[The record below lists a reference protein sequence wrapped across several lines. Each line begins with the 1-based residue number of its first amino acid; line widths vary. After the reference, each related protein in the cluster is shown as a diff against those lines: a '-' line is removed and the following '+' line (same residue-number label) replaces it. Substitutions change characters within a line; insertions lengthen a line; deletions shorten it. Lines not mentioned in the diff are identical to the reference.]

1 MLTEI
6 YIEAIL
12 TDSKL
17 ADEVWELWNA
27 RVIGDELAAWAWWL
41 IQAIPS
47 HWFLE
52 IVAPRREAQ
61 ALRAPCA

>member
-17 ADEVWELWNA
+17 ADEVWELWDA
-27 RVIGDELAAWAWWL
+27 REITNDLAVWGWCILAETRMNKG
-41 IQAIPS
+41 
-47 HWFLE
+47 HG
-52 IVAPRREAQ
+52 EAQ
-61 ALRAPCA
+61 TS